1 MECSANLWGKSLLMK
16 APDMPQQRPEEVWA
30 GTRISLDVTMKDGTA
45 VEADIWIEVSTGE
58 MRLMEV
64 RPDGSDLDSFAQSL
78 WNAVSNP
85 VEGDPYRPGHIV
97 VDRPDLAKALASMTR
112 FQKIEVDVDPALAEQ
127 FDQLRE
133 DLEAQFRGDV
143 GFTYLGHDDVEP
155 EAVERFF
162 QATASFFSH
171 RPWEVV
177 EQSPWLEVE
186 GLSPAPVYVNA
197 VGDESSPGLLLCWDL
212 ETAQNM
218 SRGHL
223 GIAMATDCLS
233 LSLSEP
239 DGIGD
244 ELKEE
249 IERHDWPVTA
259 LGVPLLVRPAR
270 AERVAPLSSEIAL
283 VTALLEVLPLYFGR
297 LEGDASEHPV
307 SGPDGTEAVVRPAPG
322 NFEAT
327 EEEMVEN
334 VLHELDELEAKEQW
348 PVACALALTF
358 QEEHKL
364 LDERLLMRTTSY
376 LHHLGSADSLE
387 EFTEAI
393 AFEAPAAWP
402 YVSAW
407 SGLAK
412 GMPVF
417 RERLAGAVQ
426 AHPEAGRALLEG
438 LDPSEDP
445 FLRSWA
451 AIWHNEPRAMD
462 ELRAQLKG

>member
-1 MECSANLWGKSLLMK
+1 MK
-16 APDMPQQRPEEVWA
+16 APDMPTQRLEEVWA

-97 VDRPDLAKALASMTR
+97 VDRPDLAKALTTMTR

-143 GFTYLGHDDVEP
+143 DFTYLGHDDVDP
-155 EAVERFF
+155 EAVERLFRATSTFF
-162 QATASFFSH
+162 EQ

-177 EQSPWLEVE
+177 EQSLWLEVE

-197 VGDESSPGLLLCWDL
+197 VSDETSPGLLLCWDL
-212 ETAQNM
+212 EAAQAM
-218 SRGHL
+218 SRDHL
-223 GIAMATDCLS
+223 GIALAIDCMS

-239 DGIGD
+239 EGIGD
-244 ELKEE
+244 ELKDE
-249 IERHDWPVTA
+249 IESHDWPVTT
-259 LGVPLLVRPAR
+259 LGVPLLLRPAR
-270 AERVAPLSSEIAL
+270 AERLAPLSTEIAL
-283 VTALLEVLPLYFGR
+283 MTALLEVLPLYFGQW
-297 LEGDASEHPV
+297 EGDASEQTV
-307 SGPDGTEAVVRPAPG
+307 SGPEGTEVMIRPAPG
-322 NFEAT
+322 DFEPT
-327 EEEMVEN
+327 EEEMLES

-348 PVACALALTF
+348 PIACALALTF
-358 QEEHKL
+358 QEDHKL

-387 EFTEAI
+387 EFTAAI
-393 AFEAPAAWP
+393 SFEAPPAWP
-402 YVSAW
+402 YVRAW

-417 RERLAGAVQ
+417 QERLAKAIKATPQTGQ
-426 AHPEAGRALLEG
+426 ALLEEPV
-438 LDPSEDP
+438 PSEDP

-451 AIWHNEPRAMD
+451 AIWQNEPRAMD
-462 ELRAQLKG
+462 ELRTQLKM